1 MAETED
7 LCLGRNSVKPVL
19 PGGNPRGRGKPRPY
33 KGEWRSKRGE
43 ERPASEGGP
52 YLGGDYALARMWAA
66 GRSSSA
72 RFQWARLAPA
82 W

>member
-33 KGEWRSKRGE
+33 KDELPFGRGE

-52 YLGGDYALARMWAA
+52 YHLGGDLCA
-66 GRSSSA
+66 GA
-72 RFQWARLAPA
+72 DVGGGAIEFGAIPVG
-82 W
+82 